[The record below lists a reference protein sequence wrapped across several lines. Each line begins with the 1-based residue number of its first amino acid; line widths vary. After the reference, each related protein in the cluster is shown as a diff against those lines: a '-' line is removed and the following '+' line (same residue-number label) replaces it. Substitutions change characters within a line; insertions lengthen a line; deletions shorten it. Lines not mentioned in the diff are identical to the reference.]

1 MKRVNSTFT
10 DGVMLLQSKTLN
22 LEKIKVKGQDDK
34 KAHILQFDC
43 YKNKQHWKFVKIKKT
58 LLVVPFSLK
67 VTALKIDYFCEK

>member
-43 YKNKQHWKFVKIKKT
+43 YKNKQH
-58 LLVVPFSLK
+58 
-67 VTALKIDYFCEK
+67 